1 MSVITIPAGIQVHQ
15 FAFGQQDYSLTFQA
29 GDTGTQQSRI
39 LAPSRWTCTMTINL
53 SVGQSVAAA
62 WRTMVLQLRGKTN
75 QLAVY
80 DVKNP
85 APAGTMRGTLTLN
98 ASTGAVA
105 VGGTTLNISGGA
117 GQAGTTLKAGD
128 WIGVGSGSTRQLF
141 SVQADATADGS
152 GNITV
157 TVEPPSRYAQ
167 TASTT
172 VTWDKPTCLM
182 RRTDSA
188 HSWMAVAAAEG
199 GASLSLIESWE

>member
-1 MSVITIPAGIQVHQ
+1 MSVITLPTGLLVHQ
-15 FAFGQQDYSLTFQA
+15 FAFGQQDFSLTFQN
-29 GDTGTQQSRI
+29 GDTGAQQSRI
-39 LAPSRWTCTMTINL
+39 LAPARWTCTMVVNL
-53 SVGQSVAAA
+53 SIGQTYAAL

-80 DVKNP
+80 DIKNP
-85 APAGTMRGTLTLN
+85 APTGTMRGTLTLN
-98 ASTGAVA
+98 AVTGAVA

-117 GQAGTTLKAGD
+117 GQAGTTLKQGD

-141 SVQADATADGS
+141 SVQADATANGS
-152 GNITV
+152 GDITV

-167 TASTT
+167 TVGAT

-182 RRTDSA
+182 RRTESA